1 MSSSHAGEQAVVPS
15 SESEE
20 TQILQCVEDD
30 EAWAPSVAPVA
41 GVQQPHRTPLATHTA
56 GGDVQGVGGARN
68 PRVKGV
74 RDRGRARWTV
84 LQGDNSGI
92 PVAIQGSGG
101 GERGIIG

>member
-1 MSSSHAGEQAVVPS
+1 
-15 SESEE
+15 
-20 TQILQCVEDD
+20 
-30 EAWAPSVAPVA
+30 VAPVA

-56 GGDVQGVGGARN
+56 AGHGGDVQGGGGARN

-84 LQGDNSGI
+84 LQGDNGGI